1 MNGITK
7 SKSTKLLSA
16 LLAVLMIVAMLPTT
30 AFAWS
35 VEEGTKCTSTY
46 GDHYVGSDGEMFYS
60 KPTTTAIF
68 YNDDGSFYVKT
79 YSSGNAKYKYMMIDG
94 NGNQHHVYCI
104 EGGVSFDYSDT
115 YNSTSGKNSKY
126 FQNLPI
132 TAQYGIMMA
141 LMYGYH
147 EGMTS
152 PIPGTNN
159 DDFAFATQCIIWEY
173 QQQLRTS
180 PTSIASNNGI
190 DADMYNHTI
199 KGRPAEQCYNW
210 ILEQMSKHYV
220 VPSFASRNQS
230 NAQTYTMKYD
240 QANDNYSITLT
251 DTNNTLCNQKGGVGK
266 TTTTVNLG
274 VGLAMQG
281 KKVLLI
287 DADPQGD
294 LTTCLG
300 WQDTDNLGI
309 TLATKLTDVINETM
323 NDPTG
328 GILHH
333 DEGVDLVPA
342 NLELSAMEFNL
353 VNAMSRETALRNY
366 LSEVKDKYDYI
377 LIDCM
382 PSLGMV
388 TINALSAA
396 DSVIIPVQAQYLP
409 AKGMTQLVQTISRVK
424 KRINPNLKID
434 GMLLTLVDSRTNLA
448 KSTVEALRENFG
460 SQIKMY
466 RTYIPIAV
474 KAAETSSKGKSI
486 FAYEP
491 GSTVSKAYTEF
502 TKEVLADGRKKERLH
517 SHEAR

>member
-1 MNGITK
+1 MSNCKTI
-7 SKSTKLLSA
+7 
-16 LLAVLMIVAMLPTT
+16 
-30 AFAWS
+30 
-35 VEEGTKCTSTY
+35 
-46 GDHYVGSDGEMFYS
+46 
-60 KPTTTAIF
+60 AI
-68 YNDDGSFYVKT
+68 
-79 YSSGNAKYKYMMIDG
+79 
-94 NGNQHHVYCI
+94 
-104 EGGVSFDYSDT
+104 
-115 YNSTSGKNSKY
+115 
-126 FQNLPI
+126 
-132 TAQYGIMMA
+132 
-141 LMYGYH
+141 
-147 EGMTS
+147 
-152 PIPGTNN
+152 
-159 DDFAFATQCIIWEY
+159 
-173 QQQLRTS
+173 
-180 PTSIASNNGI
+180 
-190 DADMYNHTI
+190 
-199 KGRPAEQCYNW
+199 
-210 ILEQMSKHYV
+210 
-220 VPSFASRNQS
+220 
-230 NAQTYTMKYD
+230 
-240 QANDNYSITLT
+240 
-251 DTNNTLCNQKGGVGK
+251 CNQKGGVGK

-300 WQDTDNLGI
+300 WKDTDNLGI

-323 NDPTG
+323 N
-328 GILHH
+328 
-333 DEGVDLVPA
+333 DLVPA

-424 KRINPNLKID
+424 KRINPGLKID